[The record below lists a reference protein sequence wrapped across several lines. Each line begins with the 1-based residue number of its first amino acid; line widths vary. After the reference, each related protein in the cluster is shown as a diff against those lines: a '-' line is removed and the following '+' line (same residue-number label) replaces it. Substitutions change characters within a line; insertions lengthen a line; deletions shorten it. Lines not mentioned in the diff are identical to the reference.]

1 MLLPTEA
8 TLLARHGA
16 LWMFLVTLGERLGL
30 PVFISPLLL
39 AAGAMVA
46 VNPMQFWL
54 VMFATA
60 VPCLLGDAMWYELGR
75 WKGRKVIAAMCS
87 ISFVPDSLEQKAY
100 RGLDRFN
107 GVSLLYAKWIPG
119 VAHLAPP
126 VAGAARLPR
135 LRFHLYN
142 GVGSLIWIL
151 TMLLAGVLSMR
162 TFDWMA
168 MFARSAKWSIGFVLV
183 CSLPIAGYSWWQRR
197 QSKVRRASS
206 LQPAVASSNSKQPIA
221 PPETMIR

>member
-1 MLLPTEA
+1 MFVPVET

-46 VNPMQFWL
+46 VNPRQFWL
-54 VMFATA
+54 VLMATA

-75 WKGRKVIAAMCS
+75 WKGRSMIAAMCR
-87 ISFVPDSLEQKAY
+87 ISFVPDALEEKAY
-100 RGLDRFN
+100 AGLDRFRPIT
-107 GVSLLYAKWIPG
+107 LLWAKWIPG

-126 VAGAARLPR
+126 VAGAAHLPR
-135 LRFHLYN
+135 SRFHVFN
-142 GVGSLIWIL
+142 GIGSLLWIIA
-151 TMLLAGVLSMR
+151 MLLAGVVSMR

-168 MFARSAKWSIGFVLV
+168 IFTHSAKWSLGL
-183 CSLPIAGYSWWQRR
+183 IAVGSIVMGVYGWWKRR
-197 QSKVRRASS
+197 QHRAHHA
-206 LQPAVASSNSKQPIA
+206 LH
-221 PPETMIR
+221 PELNPSTQD